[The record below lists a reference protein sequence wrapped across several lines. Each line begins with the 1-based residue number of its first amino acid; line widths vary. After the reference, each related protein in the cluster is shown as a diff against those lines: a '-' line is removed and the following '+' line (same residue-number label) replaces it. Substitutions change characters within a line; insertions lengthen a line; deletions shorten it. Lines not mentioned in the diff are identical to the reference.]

1 MDYGSNN
8 KLPVMKN
15 LVALMIITSFV
26 ASLSCN
32 KDGESERF
40 KLLTGP
46 TWGSDS
52 LLANGVDASGPGEM
66 LEKFKGNAKFNTDG
80 TGSFGTYTGTWRFAY
95 DETQIVI
102 ETDSLP
108 IPLTTKIA
116 ELTESSLKITTSV
129 PNLTTGIT
137 TNIRMTF
144 KAR

>member
-1 MDYGSNN
+1 
-8 KLPVMKN
+8 MKN
-15 LVALMIITSFV
+15 LSLLFLISISF
-26 ASLSCN
+26 AIFSC
-32 KDGESERF
+32 KEDGESERF

-46 TWGSDS
+46 TWASDS
-52 LLANGVDASGPGEM
+52 LLANGIDASGPGEM